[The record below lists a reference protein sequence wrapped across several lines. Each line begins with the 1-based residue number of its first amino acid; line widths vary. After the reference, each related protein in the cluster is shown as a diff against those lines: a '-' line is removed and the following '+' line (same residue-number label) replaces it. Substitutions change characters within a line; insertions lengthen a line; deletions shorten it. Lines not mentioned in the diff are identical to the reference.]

1 MTRLQ
6 VAVGRLLKD
15 MDSCDLPH
23 QFLSLFA
30 PEFDEEVGIVSVA
43 WAVDLA
49 V

>member
-1 MTRLQ
+1 MTRPQ
-6 VAVGRLLKD
+6 VAVGRLLRD
-15 MDSCDLPH
+15 MDSCDLPR

-30 PEFDEEVGIVSVA
+30 PEFDDEVGMVSVA